1 MTKAAKTVSAARPSP
16 TESAASTPADD
27 SRLKL
32 QALAAPRSSEAG
44 RTNWELRALG
54 VLGFELVSA
63 RG

>member
-1 MTKAAKTVSAARPSP
+1 MTKAAKTVSAAP
-16 TESAASTPADD
+16 TVSAASTPADD

-32 QALAAPRSSEAG
+32 QALAAPPARGVG
-44 RTNWELRALG
+44 RANWELRALG

>member
-1 MTKAAKTVSAARPSP
+1 MTKAAKTASAARSSP
-16 TESAASTPADD
+16 TVSAASTPADD

-32 QALAAPRSSEAG
+32 QALAAPPASGVG

-54 VLGFELVSA
+54 ALGFELVSA